1 MSLIISSIKNN
12 IIRDIKLVYEKIT
25 NPTTDDNYN
34 EIIPGLYLGNYD
46 AAMSKT
52 FLIDKDINFVI
63 NCSNDLDFPDFY
75 KTINNSNFKYVRIPL
90 DDSHRDIDQLVMSI
104 SLPKICPIIH
114 ENLSN
119 GYNVYVHCYAGMQR
133 SATVI
138 ICYLMYKDYL
148 ERKKI
153 KNLLKYYQFLK
164 SKRVIVFRPDPTFEN
179 VILNYHKKIKN
190 NQNKNNQK

>member
-52 FLIDKDINFVI
+52 FIIDKDINLVI

-75 KTINNSNFKYVRIPL
+75 KTIHKSNFKYVRIPL

-114 ENLSN
+114 DNLLN
-119 GYNVYVHCYAGMQR
+119 GFNVYVHCYAGMQR

-153 KNLLKYYQFLK
+153 KNLSKYYQFLK

-179 VILNYHKKIKN
+179 VIENYHKKIK
-190 NQNKNNQK
+190 K

>member
-63 NCSNDLDFPDFY
+63 NCSNDLEFPDFY
-75 KTINNSNFKYVRIPL
+75 KTIHNSNFKYIRIPL

-114 ENLSN
+114 DNLLN

-179 VILNYHKKIKN
+179 VIKNYHKKIKN
-190 NQNKNNQK
+190 NLFHNQK